1 MRRKF
6 LSVVLCVCMML
17 TMAPFAF
24 AEGEGNEV
32 TPTSAPIGADTTTL
46 QSQIDSASS
55 GNTIR
60 LDKNYAESITINN
73 NKAITLDLNGHSLTN
88 TDRQNTITV
97 SLGSTLTV
105 IDRTARGSVNN
116 TSNGK
121 ATLYNNG
128 TTAIYAGKWYRSQ
141 EAGTKAGGANGN
153 SYYTILNHGDL
164 TINSGSF
171 ENKGTFSSMIANGY
185 YSYSVPTNGTADEFS
200 NYIENTGKISPTLTI
215 NAGTFTGGVNT
226 IKNDDNGVTT
236 INGGMFTNTAQDCV
250 QNHNIAT
257 INGGTFKGMASNGA
271 VYNHGCD
278 ATYDKGQL
286 TITGG
291 VFEGN
296 TYALQNVSSANT
308 AKVEITGGRF
318 SHSVSSFL
326 ASPYSEANFGEKFAI
341 VTTDTSAAV
350 AEVDGKYFTTF
361 PAAVAAAQTNQT
373 VKLLKSVADSGV
385 QFPGGDAA
393 RTLTIDL
400 NSNTYTV
407 MNPSV
412 GSTGTETNAFQ
423 LLKGNTI
430 TFKNGTVKVGGN
442 ALILFQNYCDLTL
455 ENVTVDCRDSQLCQ
469 YALSNNFGSLTL
481 KGNTNIYAKPGYVAF
496 DLWYGLSSTYYN
508 GVRVTF
514 ENDFT
519 GTVSGKV
526 EYGATTAA
534 SNQTNWKDKTAL
546 AINSPNGH
554 FDITFVDS
562 NANDGLA
569 LKDANITITG
579 GYFTSDPSA
588 YCVSGK
594 TGIPSNNS
602 NYPFTVGTL
611 AAANVDVA
619 PAAPKADADTTKITD
634 DNVKQAMTSAAAS
647 AAGTSATGLDAIG
660 GNEAK
665 DVTDTEVNNAKTTLY
680 NSGVTVT
687 SETVTLYVQPY
698 LDITVTGAKVNDEQ
712 KATELSL
719 SITPMLKKV
728 ASTAT
733 TASDIEL
740 NPDNDST
747 KTKNAIVISDT
758 EVKNVNTPV
767 TIKLALPKGFAQDKA
782 KLSIKHTKKNGSIE
796 YYTGIVST
804 EGTASDTKTYV
815 TFTTNGFSPFVIY
828 AASANVAS
836 IGDNVYPSL
845 QAAIDAVQDNQ
856 TITLLKDTDE
866 NVTVSKA
873 VKFTLDTTS
882 SNFTGSI
889 TAGSRYTLTQS
900 GNTYTVTRQSSS
912 SSGSTSTT
920 YDVNVNAATNGAVAA
935 DKKTASKGTTVTVTA
950 SPSKGYVVD
959 AVKVV
964 DKDGKDVAVTG
975 KDGKY
980 VFTMPASAVTV
991 TGSFKAETPAPVA
1004 LPFTDVKS
1012 GNWFYDAVKYAYAQ
1026 GLMTG
1031 TSATTF
1037 APNGTMNRAM
1047 IVTVLYRLEKSP
1059 AVTGA
1064 SKFTDV
1070 PAGQWY
1076 SDAVAWAAANKIVNG
1091 YDETTFGPMN
1101 AVTREQMAAILF
1113 RYEQVKGL
1121 ENVTLEENL
1130 NRFPD
1135 QNKISAYAIP
1145 ALQWAVGQ
1153 KIINGNA
1160 DGTLDPTGTATRA
1173 QVAQIFTNLLN
1184 K

>member
-88 TDRQNTITV
+88 TDGQNTITV

-569 LKDANITITG
+569 LKDANITISD
-579 GYFTSDPSA
+579 GYFTTDPTAYLATGYVAGSSDLTG
-588 YCVSGK
+588 YNYKVTQK
-594 TGIPSNNS
+594 TDTGSVEVKPA
-602 NYPFTVGTL
+602 V
-611 AAANVDVA
+611 
-619 PAAPKADADTTKITD
+619 AAPEVKVGDKISDTDKADVT
-634 DNVKQAMTSAAAS
+634 AAAS
-647 AAGTSATGLDAIG
+647 SVSAPTLGAAAGDAVQKID
-660 GNEAK
+660 EA
-665 DVTDTEVNNAKTTLY
+665 
-680 NSGVTVT
+680 
-687 SETVTLYVQPY
+687 
-698 LDITVTGAKVNDEQ
+698 
-712 KATELSL
+712 KATELIAKANQVTGADKKLYVQSAL
-719 SITPMLKKV
+719 KVEPTAYNKDTKTLELRITPQYRVV

-733 TASDIEL
+733 TADAIKL
-740 NPDNDST
+740 DGT
-747 KTKNAIVISDT
+747 GKNAQVVQDYQELSITQPT
-758 EVKNVNTPV
+758 EVTMQ
-767 TIKLALPKGFAQDKA
+767 LPTGFASSGD
-782 KLSIKHTKKNGSIE
+782 KLSIKHTKDNGTIE
-796 YYTGIVST
+796 YYTGIVSVDS
-804 EGTASDTKTYV
+804 GKTYV
-815 TFTTNGFSPFVIY
+815 TFTTNGFSPFVI
-828 AASANVAS
+828 SAPVAS
-836 IGDNVYPSL
+836 IGDDVYPSL
-845 QAAIDAVQDNQ
+845 QAAVDAVQNGQ
-856 TITLLKDTDE
+856 TIKLEKDCAETA
-866 NVTVSKA
+866 TVSRA
-873 VKFTLDTTS
+873 VNFTLNKNSKD
-882 SNFTGSI
+882 FTGAI
-889 TAGSRYTLTQS
+889 NAGSKYNLTKAN
-900 GNTYTVTRQSSS
+900 GEGTAIIYTVTYVGGGSS
-912 SSGSTSTT
+912 SSGTPTTT
-920 YDVNVNAATNGAVAA
+920 YAVNVNAATNGAVAA

-980 VFTMPASAVTV
+980 VFTMPGSAVTV
-991 TGSFKAETPAPVA
+991 TGTFKAETPAPVA

-1012 GNWFYDAVKYAYAQ
+1012 GNWFYDAVKYAYEQ

-1135 QNKISAYAIP
+1135 QNKISLYAIP

>member
-1 MRRKF
+1 MRRKL

-88 TDRQNTITV
+88 TDGQNTITV

-569 LKDANITITG
+569 LKDANITISG
-579 GYFTSDPSA
+579 GYFTTDPTAYLATGYVAGSSDLTG
-588 YCVSGK
+588 YNYKVTQK
-594 TGIPSNNS
+594 TDTGSVEVKPA
-602 NYPFTVGTL
+602 V
-611 AAANVDVA
+611 
-619 PAAPKADADTTKITD
+619 AAPEVKVGDKISDTDKADVT
-634 DNVKQAMTSAAAS
+634 AAAS
-647 AAGTSATGLDAIG
+647 SVSAPTLGAAAGDAVQKID
-660 GNEAK
+660 EA
-665 DVTDTEVNNAKTTLY
+665 
-680 NSGVTVT
+680 
-687 SETVTLYVQPY
+687 
-698 LDITVTGAKVNDEQ
+698 
-712 KATELSL
+712 KATELIAKANQVTGADKKLYVQSAL
-719 SITPMLKKV
+719 KVEPTAYNKDTKTLELRITPQYRVV

-733 TASDIEL
+733 TADAIKL
-740 NPDNDST
+740 DGT
-747 KTKNAIVISDT
+747 GKNAQVVQDYQELSITQPT
-758 EVKNVNTPV
+758 EVTMQ
-767 TIKLALPKGFAQDKA
+767 LPTGFASSGD
-782 KLSIKHTKKNGSIE
+782 KLSIKHTKDNGTIE
-796 YYTGIVST
+796 YYTGIVSVDS
-804 EGTASDTKTYV
+804 GKTYV

-836 IGDNVYPSL
+836 IDEGENQKVYPTL
-845 QAAIDAVQDNQ
+845 QAAIDAVQDGQ
-856 TITLLKDTDE
+856 TIKLTKACAE
-866 NVTVSKA
+866 NVTVSRA
-873 VKFTLDTTS
+873 VKFTLNKDGKD
-882 SNFTGSI
+882 FTGSI
-889 TAGSRYTLTQS
+889 SAGNRYSVTSAVDSNNSNKT
-900 GNTYTVTRQSSS
+900 TYTVTYVGGSS

-920 YDVNVNAATNGAVAA
+920 YNVNVNAATNGAVAA

-964 DKDGKDVAVTG
+964 DKDGKDVAVTE

-1012 GNWFYDAVKYAYAQ
+1012 GDWFYPAVQYAYAQ

>member
-88 TDRQNTITV
+88 TDGQNTITV

-569 LKDANITITG
+569 LKDANITISG
-579 GYFTSDPSA
+579 GYFTTDPTAYLATGYVAGSSDLTG
-588 YCVSGK
+588 YNYKVTQK
-594 TGIPSNNS
+594 TDTGSVEVKPA
-602 NYPFTVGTL
+602 V
-611 AAANVDVA
+611 
-619 PAAPKADADTTKITD
+619 AAPEVKVGDKISDTDKADVT
-634 DNVKQAMTSAAAS
+634 AAAS
-647 AAGTSATGLDAIG
+647 SVSAPTLGAAAGDAVQKID
-660 GNEAK
+660 EA
-665 DVTDTEVNNAKTTLY
+665 
-680 NSGVTVT
+680 
-687 SETVTLYVQPY
+687 
-698 LDITVTGAKVNDEQ
+698 
-712 KATELSL
+712 KATELIAKANQVTGADKKLYVQSAL
-719 SITPMLKKV
+719 KVEPTAYNKDTKTLELRITPQYRVV

-733 TASDIEL
+733 TADAIKL
-740 NPDNDST
+740 DGT
-747 KTKNAIVISDT
+747 GKNAQVVQDYQELSITQPT
-758 EVKNVNTPV
+758 EVTMQ
-767 TIKLALPKGFAQDKA
+767 LPTGFASSGD
-782 KLSIKHTKKNGSIE
+782 KLSIKHTKDNGTIE
-796 YYTGIVST
+796 YYTGIVSVDS
-804 EGTASDTKTYV
+804 GKTYV
-815 TFTTNGFSPFVIY
+815 TFTTNGFSPFVI
-828 AASANVAS
+828 SAPVAS
-836 IGDNVYPSL
+836 IGDDVYPSL
-845 QAAIDAVQDNQ
+845 QAAVDAVQNGQ
-856 TITLLKDTDE
+856 TIKLEKDCAETA
-866 NVTVSKA
+866 TVSRA
-873 VKFTLDTTS
+873 VNFTLNKNSKD
-882 SNFTGSI
+882 FTGAI
-889 TAGSRYTLTQS
+889 NAGSKYNLTKAN
-900 GNTYTVTRQSSS
+900 GEGTAIIYTVTYVGGGSS
-912 SSGSTSTT
+912 SSGTPTTT
-920 YDVNVNAATNGAVAA
+920 YAVNVNAATNGAVAA

-991 TGSFKAETPAPVA
+991 TGSFKSETPAPAA

-1012 GNWFYDAVKYAYAQ
+1012 GDWFYPAVQYAYAQ

>member
-88 TDRQNTITV
+88 TDGQNTITV

-341 VTTDTSAAV
+341 VTTNTSAAV

-569 LKDANITITG
+569 LKDANITISG
-579 GYFTSDPSA
+579 GYFTTDPTAYLATGYVAGSSDLTG
-588 YCVSGK
+588 YNYKVTQK
-594 TGIPSNNS
+594 TDTGSVEVKPA
-602 NYPFTVGTL
+602 V
-611 AAANVDVA
+611 
-619 PAAPKADADTTKITD
+619 AAPEVKVGDKISDTDKADVT
-634 DNVKQAMTSAAAS
+634 AAAS
-647 AAGTSATGLDAIG
+647 SVSAPTLGAAAGDAVQKID
-660 GNEAK
+660 EA
-665 DVTDTEVNNAKTTLY
+665 
-680 NSGVTVT
+680 
-687 SETVTLYVQPY
+687 
-698 LDITVTGAKVNDEQ
+698 
-712 KATELSL
+712 KATELIAKANQVTGADKKLYVQSAL
-719 SITPMLKKV
+719 KVEPTAYNKDTKTLELRITPQYRVV

-733 TASDIEL
+733 TADAIKL
-740 NPDNDST
+740 DGT
-747 KTKNAIVISDT
+747 GKNAQVVQDYQELSITQPT
-758 EVKNVNTPV
+758 EVTMQ
-767 TIKLALPKGFAQDKA
+767 LPTGFASSGD
-782 KLSIKHTKKNGSIE
+782 KLSIKHTKDNGTIE
-796 YYTGIVST
+796 YYTGIVSVDS
-804 EGTASDTKTYV
+804 GKTYV
-815 TFTTNGFSPFVIY
+815 TFTTNGFSPFVI
-828 AASANVAS
+828 SAPVAS
-836 IGDNVYPSL
+836 IGDDVYPSL
-845 QAAIDAVQDNQ
+845 QAAVDAVQNGQ
-856 TITLLKDTDE
+856 TIKLEKDCAETA
-866 NVTVSKA
+866 TVSRA
-873 VKFTLDTTS
+873 VNFTLNKNSKD
-882 SNFTGSI
+882 FTGAI
-889 TAGSRYTLTQS
+889 NAGSKYNLTKAN
-900 GNTYTVTRQSSS
+900 GEGTAIIYTVTYVGGGSS
-912 SSGSTSTT
+912 SSGTPTTT
-920 YDVNVNAATNGAVAA
+920 YAVNVNAATNGAVAA
-935 DKKTASKGTTVTVTA
+935 DKKTASKGTTVTVTS

-964 DKDGKDVAVTG
+964 DKDGKDVAVTE

-1012 GNWFYDAVKYAYAQ
+1012 GNWFYDAVKYAYEQ

>member
-88 TDRQNTITV
+88 TDGQNTITV

-569 LKDANITITG
+569 LKDANITISG
-579 GYFTSDPSA
+579 GYFTTDPTAYLATGYVAGSSDLTG
-588 YCVSGK
+588 YNYKVTQK
-594 TGIPSNNS
+594 TDTGSVEVKPA
-602 NYPFTVGTL
+602 V
-611 AAANVDVA
+611 
-619 PAAPKADADTTKITD
+619 AAPEVKVGDKISDTDKADVT
-634 DNVKQAMTSAAAS
+634 AAAS
-647 AAGTSATGLDAIG
+647 SVSAPTLGAAAGDAVQKID
-660 GNEAK
+660 EA
-665 DVTDTEVNNAKTTLY
+665 
-680 NSGVTVT
+680 
-687 SETVTLYVQPY
+687 
-698 LDITVTGAKVNDEQ
+698 
-712 KATELSL
+712 KATELIAKANQVTGADKKLYVQSAL
-719 SITPMLKKV
+719 KVEPTAYNKDTKTLELRITPQYRVV

-733 TASDIEL
+733 TADAIKL
-740 NPDNDST
+740 DGT
-747 KTKNAIVISDT
+747 GKNAQVVQDYQELSITQPT
-758 EVKNVNTPV
+758 EVTMQ
-767 TIKLALPKGFAQDKA
+767 LPTGFASSGD
-782 KLSIKHTKKNGSIE
+782 KLSIKHTKDNGTIE
-796 YYTGIVST
+796 YYTGIVSVDS
-804 EGTASDTKTYV
+804 GKTYV
-815 TFTTNGFSPFVIY
+815 TFTTNGFSPFVI
-828 AASANVAS
+828 SAPVAS
-836 IGDNVYPSL
+836 IGDDVYPSL
-845 QAAIDAVQDNQ
+845 QAAVDAVQNGQ
-856 TITLLKDTDE
+856 TIKLEKDCAETA
-866 NVTVSKA
+866 TVSRA
-873 VKFTLDTTS
+873 VNFTLNKNSKD
-882 SNFTGSI
+882 FTGAI
-889 TAGSRYTLTQS
+889 NAGSKYNLTKAN
-900 GNTYTVTRQSSS
+900 GEGTAIIYTVTYVGGGSS
-912 SSGSTSTT
+912 SSGTPTTT
-920 YDVNVNAATNGAVAA
+920 YAVNVNAATNGAVAA

-1012 GNWFYDAVKYAYAQ
+1012 GNWFYDAVKYAYEQ

-1135 QNKISAYAIP
+1135 QDKISAYAIP

-1160 DGTLDPTGTATRA
+1160 DGTLAPTGTATRA

>member
-88 TDRQNTITV
+88 TDGQNTITV

-569 LKDANITITG
+569 LKDANITISG
-579 GYFTSDPSA
+579 GYFTTDPTAYLATGYVAGSSDLTG
-588 YCVSGK
+588 YNYKVTQK
-594 TGIPSNNS
+594 TDTGSVEVKPA
-602 NYPFTVGTL
+602 V
-611 AAANVDVA
+611 
-619 PAAPKADADTTKITD
+619 AAPEVKVGDKISDTDKADVT
-634 DNVKQAMTSAAAS
+634 AAAS
-647 AAGTSATGLDAIG
+647 SVSAPTLGAAAGDAVQKID
-660 GNEAK
+660 EA
-665 DVTDTEVNNAKTTLY
+665 
-680 NSGVTVT
+680 
-687 SETVTLYVQPY
+687 
-698 LDITVTGAKVNDEQ
+698 
-712 KATELSL
+712 KATELIAKANQVTGADKKLYVQSAL
-719 SITPMLKKV
+719 KVEPTAYNKDTKTLELRITPQYRVV

-733 TASDIEL
+733 TADAIKL
-740 NPDNDST
+740 DGT
-747 KTKNAIVISDT
+747 GKNAQVVQDYQELSITQPT
-758 EVKNVNTPV
+758 EVTMQ
-767 TIKLALPKGFAQDKA
+767 LPTGFASSGD
-782 KLSIKHTKKNGSIE
+782 KLSIKHTKDNGTIE
-796 YYTGIVST
+796 YYTGIVSVDS
-804 EGTASDTKTYV
+804 GKTYV
-815 TFTTNGFSPFVIY
+815 TFSTNGFSPFVI
-828 AASANVAS
+828 SAPVAS
-836 IGDNVYPSL
+836 IGDDVYPSL
-845 QAAIDAVQDNQ
+845 QAAVDAVQNGQ
-856 TITLLKDTDE
+856 TIKLEKDCAETA
-866 NVTVSKA
+866 TVSRA
-873 VKFTLDTTS
+873 VNFTLNKNSKD
-882 SNFTGSI
+882 FTGAI
-889 TAGSRYTLTQS
+889 NAGSKYNLTKAN
-900 GNTYTVTRQSSS
+900 GEGTAIIYTVTYVGGGSS
-912 SSGSTSTT
+912 SSGTPTTT
-920 YDVNVNAATNGAVAA
+920 YAVNVNAATNGAVAA

-980 VFTMPASAVTV
+980 VFTMPGSAVTV
-991 TGSFKAETPAPVA
+991 TGTFKAETPAPVA

-1012 GNWFYDAVKYAYAQ
+1012 GNWFYDAVKYAYEQ

-1113 RYEQVKGL
+1113 RYEQYKGL

-1153 KIINGNA
+1153 KIINVNA

>member
-88 TDRQNTITV
+88 TDGQNTITV

-569 LKDANITITG
+569 LKDANITISG
-579 GYFTSDPSA
+579 GYFTTDPTAYLATGYVAGSSDLTG
-588 YCVSGK
+588 YNYKVTQK
-594 TGIPSNNS
+594 TDTGSVEVKPA
-602 NYPFTVGTL
+602 V
-611 AAANVDVA
+611 
-619 PAAPKADADTTKITD
+619 AAPEVKVGDKISDTDKADVT
-634 DNVKQAMTSAAAS
+634 AAAS
-647 AAGTSATGLDAIG
+647 SVSAPTLGAAAGDAVQKID
-660 GNEAK
+660 EA
-665 DVTDTEVNNAKTTLY
+665 
-680 NSGVTVT
+680 
-687 SETVTLYVQPY
+687 
-698 LDITVTGAKVNDEQ
+698 
-712 KATELSL
+712 KATELIAKANQVTGADKKLYVQSAL
-719 SITPMLKKV
+719 KVEPTAYNKDTKTLELRITPQYRVV

-733 TASDIEL
+733 TADAIKL
-740 NPDNDST
+740 DGT
-747 KTKNAIVISDT
+747 GKNAQVVQDYQELSITQPT
-758 EVKNVNTPV
+758 EVTMQ
-767 TIKLALPKGFAQDKA
+767 LPTGFASSGD
-782 KLSIKHTKKNGSIE
+782 KLSIKHTKDNGTIE
-796 YYTGIVST
+796 YYTGIVSVDS
-804 EGTASDTKTYV
+804 GKTYV
-815 TFTTNGFSPFVIY
+815 TFSTNGFSPFVI
-828 AASANVAS
+828 SAPVAS
-836 IGDNVYPSL
+836 IGDDVYPSL
-845 QAAIDAVQDNQ
+845 QAAVDAVQNGQ
-856 TITLLKDTDE
+856 TIKLEKDCAETA
-866 NVTVSKA
+866 TVSRA
-873 VKFTLDTTS
+873 VNFTLNKNSKD
-882 SNFTGSI
+882 FTGAI
-889 TAGSRYTLTQS
+889 NAGSKYNLTKAN
-900 GNTYTVTRQSSS
+900 GEGTAIIYTVTYVGGGSS
-912 SSGSTSTT
+912 SSGTPTTT
-920 YDVNVNAATNGAVAA
+920 YAVNVNAATNGTVAA

-950 SPSKGYVVD
+950 SPSKGYVID

-964 DKDGKDVAVTG
+964 DKDGKDVAVTE

>member
-88 TDRQNTITV
+88 TDGQNTITV

-569 LKDANITITG
+569 LKDANITISG
-579 GYFTSDPSA
+579 GYFTTDPTAYLATGYVAGSSDLTG
-588 YCVSGK
+588 YNYKVTQK
-594 TGIPSNNS
+594 TDTGSVEVKPA
-602 NYPFTVGTL
+602 V
-611 AAANVDVA
+611 
-619 PAAPKADADTTKITD
+619 AAPEVKVGDKISDTDKADVT
-634 DNVKQAMTSAAAS
+634 AAAS
-647 AAGTSATGLDAIG
+647 SVSAPTLGAAAGDAVQKID
-660 GNEAK
+660 EA
-665 DVTDTEVNNAKTTLY
+665 
-680 NSGVTVT
+680 
-687 SETVTLYVQPY
+687 
-698 LDITVTGAKVNDEQ
+698 
-712 KATELSL
+712 KATELIAKANQVTGADKKLYVQSAL
-719 SITPMLKKV
+719 KVEPTAYNKDTKTLELRITPQYRVV

-733 TASDIEL
+733 TADAIKL
-740 NPDNDST
+740 DGT
-747 KTKNAIVISDT
+747 GKNAQVVQDYQELSITQPT
-758 EVKNVNTPV
+758 EVTMQ
-767 TIKLALPKGFAQDKA
+767 LPTGFASSGD
-782 KLSIKHTKKNGSIE
+782 KLSIKHTKDNGTIE
-796 YYTGIVST
+796 YYTGIVSVDS
-804 EGTASDTKTYV
+804 GKTYV
-815 TFTTNGFSPFVIY
+815 TFTTNGFSPFVI
-828 AASANVAS
+828 SAPVAS
-836 IGDNVYPSL
+836 IGDDVYPSL
-845 QAAIDAVQDNQ
+845 QAAVDAVQNGQ
-856 TITLLKDTDE
+856 TIKLEKDCAETA
-866 NVTVSKA
+866 TVSRA
-873 VKFTLDTTS
+873 VNFTLNKNSKD
-882 SNFTGSI
+882 FTGAI
-889 TAGSRYTLTQS
+889 NAGSKYNLTKAN
-900 GNTYTVTRQSSS
+900 GEGTAIIYTVTYVGGGSS
-912 SSGSTSTT
+912 SSGTPTTT
-920 YDVNVNAATNGAVAA
+920 YAVNVNAATNGAVAA

-959 AVKVV
+959 GVKVV
-964 DKDGKDVAVTG
+964 DKDGKDVAVTE

-980 VFTMPASAVTV
+980 VFTMPGSAVTV
-991 TGSFKAETPAPVA
+991 TGTFKAETPVA

-1012 GNWFYDAVKYAYAQ
+1012 GDWFYPAVQYAYAQ

-1113 RYEQVKGL
+1113 RYEQYKGL

-1135 QNKISAYAIP
+1135 QDKISAYAIP

>member
-88 TDRQNTITV
+88 TDGQNTITV

-569 LKDANITITG
+569 LKDANITISG
-579 GYFTSDPSA
+579 GYFTTDPTAYLATGYVAGSSDLTG
-588 YCVSGK
+588 YNYKVTQK
-594 TGIPSNNS
+594 TDTGSVEVKPA
-602 NYPFTVGTL
+602 V
-611 AAANVDVA
+611 
-619 PAAPKADADTTKITD
+619 AAPEVKVGDKISDTDKADVT
-634 DNVKQAMTSAAAS
+634 AAAS
-647 AAGTSATGLDAIG
+647 SVSAPTLGAAAGDAVQKID
-660 GNEAK
+660 EA
-665 DVTDTEVNNAKTTLY
+665 
-680 NSGVTVT
+680 
-687 SETVTLYVQPY
+687 
-698 LDITVTGAKVNDEQ
+698 
-712 KATELSL
+712 KATELIAKANQVTGADKKLYVQSAL
-719 SITPMLKKV
+719 KVEPTAYNKDTKTLELRITPQYRVV

-733 TASDIEL
+733 TADAIKL
-740 NPDNDST
+740 DGT
-747 KTKNAIVISDT
+747 GKNAQVVQDYQELSITQPT
-758 EVKNVNTPV
+758 EVTMQ
-767 TIKLALPKGFAQDKA
+767 LPTGFASSGD
-782 KLSIKHTKKNGSIE
+782 KLSIKHTKDNGTIE
-796 YYTGIVST
+796 YYTGIVSVDS
-804 EGTASDTKTYV
+804 GKTYV
-815 TFTTNGFSPFVIY
+815 TFSTNGFSPFVI
-828 AASANVAS
+828 SAPVAS
-836 IGDNVYPSL
+836 IGDDVYPSL
-845 QAAIDAVQDNQ
+845 QAAVDAVQNGQ
-856 TITLLKDTDE
+856 TIKLEKDCAETA
-866 NVTVSKA
+866 TVSRA
-873 VKFTLDTTS
+873 VNFTLNKNSKD
-882 SNFTGSI
+882 FTGAI
-889 TAGSRYTLTQS
+889 NAGSKYNLTKAN
-900 GNTYTVTRQSSS
+900 GEGTAIIYTVTYVGGGSS
-912 SSGSTSTT
+912 SSGTPTTT
-920 YDVNVNAATNGAVAA
+920 YAVNVNAATNGAVAA

-980 VFTMPASAVTV
+980 VFTMPGSAVTV
-991 TGSFKAETPAPVA
+991 TGTFKAETPAPVA

-1012 GNWFYDAVKYAYAQ
+1012 GNWFYDAVKYAYEQ

-1113 RYEQVKGL
+1113 RYEQYKGL

-1160 DGTLDPTGTATRA
+1160 NGTLDPTGTATRA

>member
-88 TDRQNTITV
+88 TDGQNTITV

-569 LKDANITITG
+569 LKDANITISG
-579 GYFTSDPSA
+579 GYFTTDPTAYLATGYVAGSSDLTG
-588 YCVSGK
+588 YNYKVTQK
-594 TGIPSNNS
+594 TDTGSVEVKPA
-602 NYPFTVGTL
+602 V
-611 AAANVDVA
+611 
-619 PAAPKADADTTKITD
+619 AAPEVKVGDKISDTDKADVT
-634 DNVKQAMTSAAAS
+634 AAAS
-647 AAGTSATGLDAIG
+647 SVSAPTLGAAAGDAVQKID
-660 GNEAK
+660 EAK
-665 DVTDTEVNNAKTTLY
+665 AAELIAKANQVTGADKK
-680 NSGVTVT
+680 
-687 SETVTLYVQPY
+687 LYVQSA
-698 LDITVTGAKVNDEQ
+698 LKVEPTAYNKDT
-712 KATELSL
+712 KTLELR
-719 SITPMLKKV
+719 ITPQYRVV

-733 TASDIEL
+733 TADAIKL
-740 NPDNDST
+740 DGT
-747 KTKNAIVISDT
+747 GKNAQVVQDYQELSITQPT
-758 EVKNVNTPV
+758 EVTMQ
-767 TIKLALPKGFAQDKA
+767 LPTGFASSGD
-782 KLSIKHTKKNGSIE
+782 KLSIKHTKDNGTIE
-796 YYTGIVST
+796 YYTGIVSVDS
-804 EGTASDTKTYV
+804 GKTYV
-815 TFTTNGFSPFVIY
+815 TFTTNGFSPFVI
-828 AASANVAS
+828 SAPVAS
-836 IGDNVYPSL
+836 IGDDVYPSL
-845 QAAIDAVQDNQ
+845 QAAVDAVQNGQ
-856 TITLLKDTDE
+856 TIKLEKDCAETA
-866 NVTVSKA
+866 TVSRA
-873 VKFTLDTTS
+873 VNFTLNKNSKD
-882 SNFTGSI
+882 FTGAI
-889 TAGSRYTLTQS
+889 NAGSKYNLTKAN
-900 GNTYTVTRQSSS
+900 GEGTAIIYTVTYVGGGSS
-912 SSGSTSTT
+912 SSGTPTTT
-920 YDVNVNAATNGAVAA
+920 YAVNVNAATNGAVAA

-964 DKDGKDVAVTG
+964 DKDGKDVAVTE

-991 TGSFKAETPAPVA
+991 TGSFKAGTPAPAA